1 MTRVGFAKIAADNLC
16 SYKHLFSEM
25 KYGALDNRPAIYA
38 RALRQDA
45 TVGPPQSSELFA
57 GELLSDVDVDVD
69 LSAAFPDVWASV
81 DAGPLLRLA

>member
-1 MTRVGFAKIAADNLC
+1 MTRVGFAKIAADNLR

-38 RALRQDA
+38 KALRQDA
-45 TVGPPQSSELFA
+45 TDIPPQSSELFA
-57 GELLSDVDVDVD
+57 GELLSDVDVD